1 VLGIAG
7 IALATTW
14 LRTDNTQW
22 RLILA
27 AVTLTAVLAAVGYFM
42 PWRRLPAWLVLALPI
57 SCDGLIALLRH
68 AQGGNGSGYAVL
80 TILPAVWVALA
91 YDRRAVL
98 ALTASS
104 FATLALPILLISGE
118 HYPATAWRGVVLLTI
133 VTGVVGLVT
142 HQVVSE
148 QHRLARLADER
159 TRVLDRLLQTQ
170 TAIATSRLDLE
181 HVMTTVIGEAIELT
195 GAAAAVVEVPD
206 GDQMV
211 YRAVGGAA
219 APYLGLRVPRAGSL
233 SGECLALQQT
243 LVTADSETDPR
254 ADRDACRQVGA
265 RSLVVVPLVHDDH
278 AAGVLKIYSPVA
290 GAIGWPHARVLQLLA
305 HVIGTGLVRAE
316 LVETLERHAHTDK
329 LTGLPNRRSWD
340 DQLMRALARADR
352 ADEPLSVAICDVD
365 GLKQVNDLHGHAAGD
380 VLLQDVARSL
390 RRAARA
396 GDVVAR
402 VGGDEFAVLL
412 IGADGLG
419 AIDAVE
425 RLTEGLPPDSSVSVG
440 VAEWDRTESGDA
452 LVARADARMYRQKTR
467 ARRVRV
473 SPFL

>member
-1 VLGIAG
+1 MLGIAG

-14 LRTDNTQW
+14 LRTADTQW

-27 AVTLTAVLAAVGYFM
+27 AVSLTAVLAAVGYLV
-42 PWRRLPAWLVLALPI
+42 PWRRLPASLVLVLPI
-57 SCDGLIALLRH
+57 ACDGLIALLRH

-98 ALTASS
+98 LLSASG
-104 FATLALPILLISGE
+104 FATLALPILLVGGQ

-159 TRVLDRLLQTQ
+159 ATVLDRLLQTQ
-170 TAIATSRLDLE
+170 TAIATSEPDLE
-181 HVMTTVIGEAIELT
+181 QVMRTVIGEAIELT
-195 GAAAAVVEVPD
+195 GAAAAVVEMPD

-211 YRAVGGAA
+211 YRAVGGTA
-219 APYLGLRVPRAGSL
+219 APYLGLRVPRVGSL
-233 SGECLALQQT
+233 SGKCLAAHQT
-243 LVTADSETDPR
+243 LVTTDSETDPR
-254 ADRDACRQVGA
+254 VDRKACRDVGA
-265 RSLVVVPLVHDDH
+265 RSLVVVPLVHDGR
-278 AAGVLKIYSPVA
+278 AAGVLKVYSPVA
-290 GAIGWPHARVLQLLA
+290 GAIGHAHAGVLQLLA

-316 LVETLERHAHTDK
+316 LVETLEQHAHTDK

-340 DQLMRALARADR
+340 EQLARALARADR
-352 ADEPLSVAICDVD
+352 TDEPLSVAVCDVD
-365 GLKQVNDLHGHAAGD
+365 GLKQVNDRRGHAAGD

-390 RRAARA
+390 RRAARVA
-396 GDVVAR
+396 DVVAR

-412 IGADGLG
+412 SGADGLA

-425 RLTEGLPPDSSVSVG
+425 RLVAALPADSSVSVG
-440 VAEWDRTESGDA
+440 VAEWDRRESGAD
-452 LVARADARMYRQKTR
+452 LVARADARMYVQKTGRR
-467 ARRVRV
+467 ARV